1 MHLPINCRKSGQVL
15 TSVTLV
21 ASNMSGRGKG
31 GSLRSRRT
39 KRRGWGEEGKR
50 ATSGKKMGGGREGE
64 RERLLQRPLLVHFCG
79 RWRPQNS
86 DWLIGQ

>member
-50 ATSGKKMGGGREGE
+50 ATSGKKMGGGEGGGKGT
-64 RERLLQRPLLVHFCG
+64 PTTKTA
-79 RWRPQNS
+79 
-86 DWLIGQ
+86 IGSFLRSLAAAKF